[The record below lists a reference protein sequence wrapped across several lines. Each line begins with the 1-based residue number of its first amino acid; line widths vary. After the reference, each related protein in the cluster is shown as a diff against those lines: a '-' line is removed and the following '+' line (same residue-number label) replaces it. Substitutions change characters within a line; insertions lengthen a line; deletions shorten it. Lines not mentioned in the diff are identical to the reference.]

1 MKKST
6 GVLVSELLRKMDG
19 YWRAANEH
27 VPASL
32 SLYIYIY
39 MTRLVRRRAA
49 ETARFSEMSACK
61 LGKYQ

>member
-6 GVLVSELLRKMDG
+6 GVLVPELLGKMDA

-27 VPASL
+27 VPAPL
-32 SLYIYIY
+32 SIY

-49 ETARFSEMSACK
+49 ETARFPEMSACK